1 VTLTPDA
8 GIAPL
13 VRDDADIPESSDDA
27 PPVEGSGDYGV
38 GVDHEARS
46 LLEDVRA
53 LIDDGKTYLEAEL
66 GFQKTRAAFVAD
78 RTKSAVAFG
87 AAALLF
93 VFLALIGLTVGAV
106 IALTPLLTAWGATA
120 AVVGTLLFAT
130 LLAALA
136 VRRSVKSLMGAFA
149 SDAGKTP

>member
-1 VTLTPDA
+1 MTLTPDA

-27 PPVEGSGDYGV
+27 PEGSGDFGLGPDYEAHTQ
-38 GVDHEARS
+38 HEDDQAH
-46 LLEDVRA
+46 
-53 LIDDGKTYLEAEL
+53 IDDGKSYLEAEL
-66 GFQKTRAAFVAD
+66 GFQKTRAAFGAD

-120 AVVGTLLFAT
+120 AVVGILLFAT

-136 VRRSVKSLMGAFA
+136 VRRSEKSLMGAFA
-149 SDAGKTP
+149 SAEGKAS